1 MGGVGRKRSGCVTG
15 PGAVCGGPLEEAAG
29 AAPPSSPVS
38 PAWHCRAL
46 SGAPGGEGGNSAT
59 LRTTSRPRGSPGCPC
74 WAWWVQNRARKLCP
88 CRAQRHL
95 PGTQTCDS
103 GLSNRRT
110 GAAKYSKKN
119 KKPIYQLSSSNITC
133 SNIYQFHIYL
143 IVRGEDELEDNH
155 QAY

>member
-1 MGGVGRKRSGCVTG
+1 MGGGRKRPGCIKG
-15 PGAVCGGPLEEAAG
+15 PGAVCGGPLEEAAV
-29 AAPPSSPVS
+29 ASPPSSPVS
-38 PAWHCRAL
+38 PAWCCPAL

-59 LRTTSRPRGSPGCPC
+59 LRTTSQPQGNPGCPC
-74 WAWWVQNRARKLCP
+74 WAWWGQSRAQKLCP
-88 CRAQRHL
+88 CCVQRHL

-110 GAAKYSKKN
+110 GATKTKYN
-119 KKPIYQLSSSNITC
+119 KYQLSSSKTALN
-133 SNIYQFHIYL
+133 NIYKSHVYL